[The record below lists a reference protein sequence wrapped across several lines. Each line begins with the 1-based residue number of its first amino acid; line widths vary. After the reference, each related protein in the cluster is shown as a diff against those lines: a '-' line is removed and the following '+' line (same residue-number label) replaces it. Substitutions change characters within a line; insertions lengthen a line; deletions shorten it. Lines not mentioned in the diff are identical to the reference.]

1 MTDENPK
8 KRSHSLRY
16 TFAIIGTLVL
26 GWKVVAGFHDI
37 NLSYQGSLC
46 VEKYLG
52 PGFYEH
58 WKQNR
63 KWKKKNRWN
72 YAAISYIKTYTDPK
86 KKKQALE
93 TLKQH
98 CSEYFFVTK
107 TFTPSMNNEPDLVEN
122 AIIVNNWAR
131 SGFVPPFIFIGE
143 FNPAI
148 YKKRTNSMLFW
159 AAFVFFCIVDIRRLK
174 RIFIWSRD
182 DG

>member
-16 TFAIIGTLVL
+16 ILAIIGTLVL

-46 VEKYLG
+46 VEQYLG

-63 KWKKKNRWN
+63 KWKKKNRWDL
-72 YAAISYIKTYTDPK
+72 AAISYINTYTDPK
-86 KKKQALE
+86 KKNQALE

-98 CSEYFFVTK
+98 CSEYIFVTK
-107 TFTPSMNNEPDLVEN
+107 VFTPSIMNDEPALVEDG
-122 AIIVNNWAR
+122 IIVNNWALR
-131 SGFVPPFIFIGE
+131 ELF
-143 FNPAI
+143 PAI
-148 YKKRTNSMLFW
+148 YKERTKSMLFW

-182 DG
+182 NG